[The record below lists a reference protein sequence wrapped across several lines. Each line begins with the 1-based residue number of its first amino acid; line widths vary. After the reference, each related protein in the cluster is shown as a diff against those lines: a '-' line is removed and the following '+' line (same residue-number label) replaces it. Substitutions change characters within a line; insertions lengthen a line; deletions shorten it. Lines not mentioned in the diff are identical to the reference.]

1 VPRGLYRFQQSG
13 DLHFVTFSCYRRSP
27 LLATPQALRVFEQNL
42 EQVRR
47 WYGLFIVGYV
57 VMPEHVH
64 LLLTEPERSS
74 LAVALQML
82 KQNVAHKVPHPPDT
96 PFWQPRYYDFNVW
109 SSEKRI
115 EKLKYIHRNPVRRGL
130 VERPEEWQ
138 WSSYRHYATGID
150 GVVEIESPMAAWRR
164 RQSDLPL
171 EVAPTLS
178 ANNADKDG
186 APQIKK

>member
-1 VPRGLYRFQQSG
+1 MPRGLYRFQQSG
-13 DLHFVTFSCYRRSP
+13 DLPFITFSCYHRAA
-27 LLATPQALRVFEQNL
+27 LLQTPQARRVFEETL

-64 LLLTEPERSS
+64 LLLTEPECSS

-115 EKLKYIHRNPVRRGL
+115 EKLKYLHLNPVRRGL
-130 VERPEEWQ
+130 VEKPEDWE
-138 WSSYRHYATGID
+138 WSSYRHYSAGID
-150 GVVEIESPMAAWRR
+150 GIVEIESPTAAWRR
-164 RQSDLPL
+164 RQSNLPL

-178 ANNADKDG
+178 ANNADKSL
-186 APQIKK
+186 P